1 VGNLIAGLAG
11 GHIDPNRLEQMPRL
25 FTITTVFLM
34 AAAALLA
41 LLIVPIRRMIAT
53 TSNAPA

>member
-1 VGNLIAGLAG
+1 VGTLTAGLAG
-11 GHIDPNRLEQMPRL
+11 GHIDPNKLEQMPRL

-53 TSNAPA
+53 TRNAPV